1 MKKIS
6 DIVNTVKENYIDNVT
21 DLNAL
26 KKEACKLVCIWV
38 NIYWFFGPEAQLIL
52 VPICGRILGL
62 QFDSFY
68 VATICHAAAFIFGTQ
83 VVIKLIVL
91 CISYVIGW
99 HLKKAA
105 Q

>member
-1 MKKIS
+1 MKNIMGVINNAKQ
-6 DIVNTVKENYIDNVT
+6 NYVDNVT
-21 DLNAL
+21 DFTAM

-62 QFDSFY
+62 EFDSFY
-68 VATICHAAAFIFGTQ
+68 VATICHGAAFIFGTQ
-83 VVIKLIVL
+83 VVIKLIIL
-91 CISYVIGW
+91 CVDYVIGW
-99 HLKKAA
+99 HLKKVS